1 MTGKKGR
8 GKSLRYRV
16 DWEPERD
23 ADGNI
28 TQEWAATWEKPEDIC
43 DTLIEDYEAERS

>member
-1 MTGKKGR
+1 MGNHGATVSTG
-8 GKSLRYRV
+8 SLS
-16 DWEPERD
+16 ERD

-28 TQEWAATWEKPEDIC
+28 TQEWAPTWEKPEDIC